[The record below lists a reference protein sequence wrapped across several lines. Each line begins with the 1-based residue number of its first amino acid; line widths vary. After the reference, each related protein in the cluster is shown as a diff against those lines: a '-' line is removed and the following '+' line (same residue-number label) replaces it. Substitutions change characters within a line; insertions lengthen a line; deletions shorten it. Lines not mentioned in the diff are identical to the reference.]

1 MGFSVLANLFVS
13 TVLYR
18 QARAHESPALEGDA
32 AHLRT
37 DALTSAGV
45 LGGLLLVEITG
56 VVAFDSITALVVA
69 AAIVVAGIRI
79 IRRSSGVLV
88 DEALPDA
95 EMDRVEAAIAAARTD
110 EVAGYH
116 KLRGHRAGPRRH
128 IDLHVQYRS
137 GTTLE
142 RAHELAHAMR
152 DSIEADVP
160 GAEVLI
166 HVEPETSLRE
176 PGDGEPYRSG

>member
-1 MGFSVLANLFVS
+1 MGFSVLANLVVS
-13 TVLYR
+13 TVLYQ

-95 EMDRVEAAIAAARTD
+95 EMDRIEAAIAAARTD

-116 KLRGHRAGPRRH
+116 KLRGHRAGPRRY

-137 GTTLE
+137 GTTP
-142 RAHELAHAMR
+142 RAG
-152 DSIEADVP
+152 P
-160 GAEVLI
+160 
-166 HVEPETSLRE
+166 
-176 PGDGEPYRSG
+176 